1 MPFALSA
8 ATLNARYLYPV
19 SIRDVDTSAGLKV
32 LEIDDLRDRVAKA
45 VSQMIDS
52 QTPTMLQV
60 SPDLRVLTD
69 YLSQMMAGG
78 KRLRPAFAYW
88 GYRAAGGKDNFEI
101 MQAATALEFLQA
113 CALIHDDL
121 MDDSDT
127 RRGNPSIHKKFEAL
141 HTQNQW
147 QADAK
152 QFGAGGAI
160 LLGDLC
166 LSWADEML
174 MKSGFANAELKNAK
188 NLYDL
193 MRTELLSGQY
203 LDLLEQAK
211 SDADINNILQV
222 ITYKSAKYTIER
234 PLHMG
239 ALLAGANE
247 STINTLTSYGIP
259 LGIAFQLRD
268 DLLGVFGDAKITG
281 KPAGDDLREGK
292 HTVLVSIAL
301 KNLAADE
308 ASVLKNALGN
318 KSLTETEILS
328 LQDLLIK
335 SGAVDKVEELISNNR
350 TKALKALEDKSLDE
364 QAVYVLANLAVAA
377 TERSS

>member
-1 MPFALSA
+1 
-8 ATLNARYLYPV
+8 V
-19 SIRDVDTSAGLKV
+19 SIQDVDTSSGLKV
-32 LEIDDLRDRVAKA
+32 LEIDDLRNRVAGSVTAMINSQIPTLKK
-45 VSQMIDS
+45 VSSEIH
-52 QTPTMLQV
+52 
-60 SPDLRVLTD
+60 VLTD
-69 YLSQMMAGG
+69 FLSEMMAGG

-88 GYRAAGGKDNFEI
+88 GYRAAGGTDNAEI
-101 MQAATALEFLQA
+101 LEAATALEFLQA

-141 HTQNQW
+141 HTQNNW
-147 QADAK
+147 QASAI

-174 MKSGFANAELKNAK
+174 MNSGFENPQLKNAK
-188 NLYDL
+188 QLYDL
-193 MRTELLSGQY
+193 MRTELLAGQY

-211 SDADINNILQV
+211 SDSDLNNILQV

-239 ALLAGANE
+239 ALLAGADANVVQV
-247 STINTLTSYGIP
+247 LTDYGIP

-268 DLLGVFGDAKITG
+268 DLLGVFGDEKVTG
-281 KPAGDDLREGK
+281 KPAGDDLCEGK

-301 KNLAADE
+301 KKLNADKAE
-308 ASVLKNALGN
+308 VLKSKLGN
-318 KSLTETEILS
+318 KDLS
-328 LQDLLIK
+328 AEDIKMLQELLNG
-335 SGAVDKVEELISNNR
+335 SGAVEEVEKLIAENR
-350 TKALKALEDKSLDE
+350 EKALTALNSDLLNKD
-364 QAVYVLANLAVAA
+364 AVYVLANLAVAA

>member
-1 MPFALSA
+1 MPLSVSA
-8 ATLNARYLYPV
+8 GLRCARYLSPV
-19 SIRDVDTSAGLKV
+19 SIQDIDTSAGLKV
-32 LEIDDLRDRVAKA
+32 LEIDDLRNRVASSVTA
-45 VSQMIDS
+45 MIDS
-52 QTPTMLQV
+52 QIPTLKKV
-60 SPDLRVLTD
+60 SPDIHVLTD
-69 YLSQMMAGG
+69 FLTEMMAGG

-88 GYRAAGGKDNFEI
+88 GFRAAGGSDSKEI
-101 MQAATALEFLQA
+101 LQAATALEFLQA

-127 RRGNPSIHKKFEAL
+127 RRGNPSIHKKFESL
-141 HTQNQW
+141 HTQNNW
-147 QADAK
+147 QASAS

-174 MKSGFANAELKNAK
+174 MNSGFENSNLKNAK
-188 NLYDL
+188 QLYDL
-193 MRTELLSGQY
+193 MRTELLAGQY

-211 SDADINNILQV
+211 SDANLNNILQV

-239 ALLAGANE
+239 ALLAGADKNV
-247 STINTLTSYGIP
+247 IQVLTDYGIP

-268 DLLGVFGDAKITG
+268 DLLGVFGDEKVTG

-301 KNLAADE
+301 EKLDAEKAM
-308 ASVLKNALGN
+308 VLKSNLGS
-318 KSLTETEILS
+318 KDLSAQEIKM
-328 LQDLLIK
+328 LQDLLIE
-335 SGAVDKVEELISNNR
+335 SGAVDEVEKLISENR
-350 TKALKALEDKSLDE
+350 EKALNALNSDLLNKD
-364 QAVYVLANLAVAA
+364 AVYVLANLAVAA